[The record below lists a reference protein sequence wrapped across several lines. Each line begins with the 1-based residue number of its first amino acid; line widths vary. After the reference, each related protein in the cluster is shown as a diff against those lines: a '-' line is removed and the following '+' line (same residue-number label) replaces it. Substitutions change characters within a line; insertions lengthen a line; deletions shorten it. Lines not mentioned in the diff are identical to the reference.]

1 MPLSFRLFSAFFMLA
16 SIGLSIY
23 LLTVALTGKK
33 VSGKEL
39 TINTLCYTLLA
50 FIFSFGSL
58 LFPENSLAF
67 LIYDVVINVLVLL
80 PFGLLLR
87 HFWKVPLDQGM
98 AAVFLGSFIGY
109 TVQCVIQEATLY
121 YSPTFGGMYLYV
133 FITIYLPSLAML
145 LAAALAIP
153 LLKKSGFHRYFSQLF
168 RKKSWSVGT
177 LLVSFLLANAW
188 TLIDKLYPEAAPN
201 GVYMVFFVTLIV
213 VSLFWVQFMAMYAA
227 GQEKIRAQEETI
239 TQQKAHME
247 LLEELQQE
255 IRTFRHDFNNLFSGI
270 TLQAQEGDL
279 AGIQNFM
286 RRTSIYFDEKLGKE
300 IQKMDGLNQ
309 IGLYPV
315 RSLLAAK
322 LSEMQRKKIQAVL
335 EVHEPVLEKQRM
347 ETEDLLRSLGILLDN
362 AIEAVPKQQGKVR
375 VVLLQEQ
382 KGLYIAVSNTY
393 EQAPDLTALAKKGYT
408 TKGSGHGTGLSS
420 YRRIVNRYSGCT
432 MRTYLKEGFFVQE
445 LYLPTL

>member
-1 MPLSFRLFSAFFMLA
+1 MPLSFRLSSVLVYFMVM
-16 SIGLSIY
+16 GLGIY
-23 LLTVALTGKK
+23 LLTVAITGKK
-33 VSGKEL
+33 VSKKEISL
-39 TINTLCYTLLA
+39 NTLCYTLLA
-50 FIFSFGSL
+50 YILVFTPLLFQEGSL
-58 LFPENSLAF
+58 AA
-67 LIYDVVINVLVLL
+67 LICGLISNALLML

-87 HFWKVPLDQGM
+87 HFQKVPLAQGM
-98 AAVFLGSFIGY
+98 SAAFLGNFIGY
-109 TVQCVIQEATLY
+109 TVQCVIQEAAYY
-121 YSPTFGGMYLYV
+121 YSPTFGGKYLYV
-133 FITIYLPSLAML
+133 FITIFIPDIALL

-153 LLKKSGFHRYFSQLF
+153 LLRKSGFHRYFAQLF
-168 RKKSWSVGT
+168 SKMSWSIAT
-177 LLVSFLLANAW
+177 LLVSCLLMNAW
-188 TLIDKLYPEAAPN
+188 TLIDWFYPEAAPN
-201 GVYMVFFVTLIV
+201 GIYMIFFVTLIV

-239 TQQKAHME
+239 SQQKAHME

-255 IRTFRHDFNNLFSGI
+255 IRTFRHDFNNLFSGL

-286 RRTSIYFDEKLGKE
+286 RKTSTYFDEKLGKE

-309 IGLYPV
+309 IELFPV

-322 LSEMQRKKIQAVL
+322 LSDMQRKKIQAVL
-335 EVHEPVLEKQRM
+335 EVHEPVLEKQCM

-362 AIEAVPKQQGKVR
+362 AMEAVPDQQGKVR

-382 KGLYIAVSNTY
+382 GGLYIAVSNTY
-393 EQAPDLTALAKKGYT
+393 EKTPDLAALSKKGYT

-432 MRTYLKEGFFVQE
+432 MRTYLKEDFFVQE
-445 LYLPTL
+445 LYLSAV

>member
-1 MPLSFRLFSAFFMLA
+1 MPLSFRLFSVLFYLVAM
-16 SIGLSIY
+16 GLGIY
-23 LLTVALTGKK
+23 LLTVALLGKK
-33 VSGKEL
+33 VTRKEMAF
-39 TINTLCYTLLA
+39 NTCCYTVVA
-50 FIFSFGSL
+50 FILAMASYPVPEDSL
-58 LFPENSLAF
+58 VY
-67 LIYDVVINVLVLL
+67 LICELIINVLTVL

-87 HFWKVPLDQGM
+87 HYQRVPMEQGM
-98 AAVFLGSFIGY
+98 AAAFLGNFIGY
-109 TVQCVIQEATLY
+109 TVQCAVQEATYY
-121 YSPTFGGMYLYV
+121 YSPTFGGKYLYV
-133 FITIYLPSLAML
+133 FITIYIPDFALL

-153 LLKKSGFHRYFSQLF
+153 LLRRSGFHKYFSQLF
-168 RKKSWSVGT
+168 RKKSWSVAT
-177 LLVSFLLANAW
+177 LLVSYLLMNVQ
-188 TLIDKLYPEAAPN
+188 TLVDWIYPEAAPD

-213 VSLFWVQFMAMYAA
+213 VSMFWIQLMAMYAA
-227 GQEKIRAQEETI
+227 GQEKIRTQEETI

-255 IRTFRHDFNNLFSGI
+255 IRTFRHDFNNLFSGL

-286 RRTSIYFDEKLGKE
+286 RKTSIYFDEKLGKE

-309 IGLYPV
+309 IALYPV

-322 LSEMQRKKIQAVL
+322 LSDMQQRKIQAVL
-335 EVHEPVLEKQRM
+335 EVHEPVLEKQPM

-362 AIEAVPKQQGKVR
+362 AIEAVPNQQGKVR

-393 EQAPDLTALAKKGYT
+393 EKAPDLAALAKKGYT

-445 LYLPTL
+445 LYLPAV